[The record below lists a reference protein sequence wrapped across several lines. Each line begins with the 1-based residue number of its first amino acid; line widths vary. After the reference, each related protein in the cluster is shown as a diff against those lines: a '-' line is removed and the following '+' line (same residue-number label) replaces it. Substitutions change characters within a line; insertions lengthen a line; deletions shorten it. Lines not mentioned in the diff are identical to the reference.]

1 MSYTRRQFVE
11 AAMAEIGLAAYFYD
25 LTPDELQA
33 ACRRLDALMADWN
46 GRGIRLGYPIPGS
59 PESTSL
65 DTETNVP
72 DSANMAIIC
81 NLAVQLAPSYGKQ
94 VMPETKAN
102 ARQGLTTLMARATQP
117 REMQFPSTLPAGAGN
132 KPWRT
137 TMDPFLTPPQDPIL
151 SGSDG
156 VLEFD

>member
-1 MSYTRRQFVE
+1 
-11 AAMAEIGLAAYFYD
+11 MAEVGLASYFYD

-33 ACRRLDALMADWN
+33 ACRRLDAMMADWN
-46 GRGIRLGYPIPGS
+46 GRGIRLGYPLPGS
-59 PESTSL
+59 PEATAL
-65 DTETNVP
+65 DVETAVP

-81 NLAVQLAPSYGKQ
+81 NLAVQIAPAYGKQ
-94 VMPETKAN
+94 VMPETKAT

-137 TMDPFLTPPQDPIL
+137 TMDPFLSPPVDPIL
-151 SGSDG
+151 AGDDG
-156 VLEFD
+156 PLDFE